1 MIPRRPQHCDQH
13 PVYQRGCEDCRLI
26 SQKWERARARERA
39 YRGPIRV
46 PAAQATLHVQ
56 RLVKEGMT
64 VAAIGRAAGVSQT
77 TAHHLANGNRAT
89 VHRNIHNRILGV
101 TPQMAEEDEVM
112 VPALGMSRRIQH
124 LYFMGWSGAMIAN
137 RAGIEQSQVHRLAQ
151 GRQHTITREIRD
163 AFMAAY
169 QRIWDLDGGSNRA
182 KATAARH
189 GWRSVF
195 VWDDPDTDAQ
205 PTAGE
210 REKRRGGSVE
220 ELAELAAL
228 GATWSEETVRRAGFR
243 TLKAAWSAAQ
253 KRGWLDLVH
262 RMEGKEAA

>member
-46 PAAQATLHVQ
+46 PATQATMHVQ

-101 TPQMAEEDEVM
+101 TPQMAEQDEVM

-189 GWRSVF
+189 GWRSIY
-195 VWDDPDTDAQ
+195 VWDNPDMDRR
-205 PTAGE
+205 PTAE
-210 REKRRGGSVE
+210 ARDKRRHGPME
-220 ELAELAAL
+220 ELMELADL
-228 GATWSEETVRRAGFR
+228 GATWSEETVRRAGFSSLASAR
-243 TLKAAWSAAQ
+243 SAARQ
-253 KRGWLDLVH
+253 RGLLGVVR
-262 RMEGKEAA
+262 RMEGKDAA